1 MFLRTAFSRR
11 SLCTLAVAVAA
22 LLPAGSASA
31 QDKIRTVNPGK
42 IFNDMQETK
51 DLKQKITAQ
60 SQNLQNQQKGYEQ
73 DLQDSQKR
81 RDLFKPESEDYAK
94 ANNELLQKAI
104 NYRAWQEIT
113 KNNLATEQKT
123 QMVRL
128 FAKIEAATKEVA
140 EAQQI
145 DLVIVEQRGDMPDA
159 NVLGQLNADQVR
171 ALINQRNVMYSN
183 NKLDITDA
191 VLKKV
196 DENYKAGK

>member
-1 MFLRTAFSRR
+1 MISRR
-11 SLCTLAVAVAA
+11 SLCALAVSLAA

-60 SQNLQNQQKGYEQ
+60 SQALNNEQKAREQ

-81 RDLFKPESEDYAK
+81 RDLFKPESEDYTK
-94 ANNELLQKAI
+94 ANNELLTKAI
-104 NYRAWQEIT
+104 NFKAWQEIT
-113 KNNLATEQKT
+113 RNNLQSEQKT

-128 FAKIEAATKEVA
+128 FAKIEAATAEVA
-140 EAQQI
+140 KAENI
-145 DLVIVEQRGDMPDA
+145 DLVVVEQRGDMPDP
-159 NVLGQLNADQVR
+159 NVLMQLNADQVR
-171 ALINQRNVMYSN
+171 ALINQRNVMFSN
-183 NKLDITDA
+183 GKLDITDA

>member
-1 MFLRTAFSRR
+1 MISRR
-11 SLCTLAVAVAA
+11 SLCALAVSLAA

-31 QDKIRTVNPGK
+31 QDKVRTVNPGK

-60 SQNLQNQQKGYEQ
+60 SQALNNEQKAREQ

-81 RDLFKPESEDYAK
+81 RDLFKPESEDYTK
-94 ANNELLQKAI
+94 ANNELLTKAI
-104 NYRAWQEIT
+104 NFKAWQEIT
-113 KNNLATEQKT
+113 RNNLQSEQKT

-128 FAKIEAATKEVA
+128 FAKIEAATAEVA
-140 EAQQI
+140 KAENI
-145 DLVIVEQRGDMPDA
+145 DLVVVEQRGDMPDP
-159 NVLGQLNADQVR
+159 NVLMQLNADQVR
-171 ALINQRNVMYSN
+171 ALINQRNVMFSN
-183 NKLDITDA
+183 GKLDITDA

>member
-1 MFLRTAFSRR
+1 MFSRTAFSRR
-11 SLCTLAVAVAA
+11 SLCTLAVVVAA
-22 LLPAGSASA
+22 LLPAGVAAA

-60 SQNLQNQQKGYEQ
+60 SQGLQKQQEAYEN
-73 DLQDSQKR
+73 DLKEAQKR
-81 RDLFKPESEDYAK
+81 RDLYKPESEDYSK

-128 FAKIEAATKEVA
+128 YDKIAAATKEVA
-140 EAQQI
+140 EAEKI
-145 DLVIVEQRGDMPDA
+145 DLVLVEQRGDMPDA

-171 ALINQRNVMYSN
+171 ALINQRNVMFSN
-183 NKLDITDA
+183 GKLDITEA
-191 VLKKV
+191 VRAKV
-196 DENYKAGK
+196 DENYKNGK